1 MAPNNNY
8 PYPAPGQIPYP
19 VTTAGLS
26 DAEYKRKQIAAEK
39 KRRTAGMSGFAASIQ
54 NRLFDQQRPL
64 QTIFSSLGLGG
75 LANNRITGYLDTYN
89 PVAASFRVGDELS
102 QGNFKQAASEGI
114 RTAGAFIPGG
124 IVRSV
129 LGGLGA
135 DFVAGRL
142 ENKNQNGVPFTTGSL
157 LPGRSY
163 TMTPA
168 QQAAMAAANQNRTD
182 AAGNSG
188 MGGRRVVSLPSGS
201 RPSGGF
207 PGAVAAT
214 PAAPATPAALP
225 ALLPLTPDQ
234 QSQYGEEMSAINN
247 LYKQTL
253 AQLAQ
258 EGEQGQLDY
267 ARVGQSAQR
276 QAAGS
281 AQDIASQMASSGLA
295 DSPASAFGAE
305 QMVQAPLVQQRQA
318 NRLNLNQ
325 LLAQIQKQKTQ
336 AGTAMDMSKV
346 GLNRLIAA
354 QRAAN
359 TASQV
364 NAGYQNFLGG
374 M

>member
-1 MAPNNNY
+1 MATNNNY

-19 VTTAGLS
+19 VTVPGLS
-26 DAEYKRKQIAAEK
+26 AAEYKRKQIAAEK

-64 QTIFSSLGLGG
+64 QAIFSSLGLSEV
-75 LANNRITGYLDTYN
+75 ASN
-89 PVAASFRVGDELS
+89 PVTGFLDRINPIASSFRIGDKLA
-102 QGNFKQAASEGI
+102 QGQFKGATAEAL
-114 RTAGAFIPGG
+114 RTAGTLIPGG
-124 IVRSV
+124 V
-129 LGGLGA
+129 LRQVVGGLGA

-142 ENKNQNGVPFTTGSL
+142 ENKQPAPATGTL

-163 TMTPA
+163 TMTPEER
-168 QQAAMAAANQNRTD
+168 AAMVAANQNRTD

-188 MGGRRVVSLPSGS
+188 MGGRRVVGNIGVEQ
-201 RPSGGF
+201 RPPGGY
-207 PGAVAAT
+207 PGAA
-214 PAAPATPAALP
+214 PAAPVTLP
-225 ALLPLTPDQ
+225 AQLPLTPDQ
-234 QSQYGEEMSAINN
+234 QSQYGEETSAINR

-253 AQLAQ
+253 ADIAQ
-258 EGEQGQLDY
+258 EQEQGQLGY
-267 ARVGQSAQR
+267 ARVGQAAQR

-281 AQDIASQMASSGLA
+281 AQDIASQMAASGLA
-295 DSPASAFGAE
+295 DSPAAAFGAE
-305 QMVQAPLVQQRQA
+305 QMVQAPLVRQRQA
-318 NRLNLNQ
+318 NRLNLDQ
-325 LLAQIQKQKTQ
+325 LLSQLQKQKTQ